1 MGSGSKDKSNKAKSP
16 TVSIVTLTQ
25 LNRFACLEIL
35 KDVIKAQTYQNIIE
49 WIIVEGSKS
58 EEDAVANAN
67 NIKALKESSDLQC
80 SIIYLEKKPGEKL
93 GGLRNKGNK
102 ACSGDITVVMDDDDY
117 YPESRVKHA
126 VEQLQASSKL
136 LAGCSAM
143 YIYDYILEKLCKFN
157 KFGENH
163 SINSCF
169 AWKKKYLEN
178 HSHDESKECGE
189 EPSFTNEFKEPMIQL
204 DPDQTVVQSSHTQ
217 NTFNKRELLNGGVCK
232 IMQSNTE
239 IMRPVTDL
247 IKEPFFSRYKSLF
260 YKEEKS
266 KYDIVYL
273 AGGFC
278 LAWDPASKSL
288 TGSEQAIVNLAQS
301 WTKLGKKVAVYGMV
315 PESTIEGV
323 DYFDWKK
330 FPFNETHDI
339 VVLWRTYG
347 MVTGLPFPLKAKHIW
362 LDLHDGNFP
371 KELMEMWFRYNQK
384 ITKVFFK
391 SNFHRE
397 LFEKY
402 FRFKLDPKRYT
413 VIPNG
418 VRIETFQKNTDLVQ
432 RNPYR
437 FCYCSCY
444 TRGLLEILQHM
455 WPIIKQIEP
464 RAELHVYYGMDS
476 VQNIE
481 FKKVMSQL
489 LASKGV
495 MDHGRQPVDV
505 IVREKYMSSFH
516 LYLSNAEAE
525 IDCITVKESLV
536 TGAIP
541 ILSTAGVFR
550 EREGIKFDL
559 GDSSPT
565 VYINIALKI
574 IELMKGQGTGQ
585 VQGTGQSLD
594 VFRDTLKKSSTII
607 SWIDISAK
615 WIQESF

>member
-1 MGSGSKDKSNKAKSP
+1 MA
-16 TVSIVTLTQ
+16 
-25 LNRFACLEIL
+25 E
-35 KDVIKAQTYQNIIE
+35 
-49 WIIVEGSKS
+49 
-58 EEDAVANAN
+58 
-67 NIKALKESSDLQC
+67 ESSFTRQ
-80 SIIYLEKKPGEKL
+80 
-93 GGLRNKGNK
+93 
-102 ACSGDITVVMDDDDY
+102 
-117 YPESRVKHA
+117 
-126 VEQLQASSKL
+126 
-136 LAGCSAM
+136 
-143 YIYDYILEKLCKFN
+143 
-157 KFGENH
+157 
-163 SINSCF
+163 F
-169 AWKKKYLEN
+169 AN
-178 HSHDESKECGE
+178 Q
-189 EPSFTNEFKEPMIQL
+189 MVQL
-204 DPDQTVVQSSHTQ
+204 DPKHTIIGSSHSF
-217 NTFNKRELLNGGVCK
+217 NTFSKKEICITSCLLANP
-232 IMQSNTE
+232 SNPSQGMMYPMALKTTKTADE
-239 IMRPVTDL
+239 IMGPEML
-247 IKEPFFSRYKSLF
+247 KRYSSIFVCGEQDPYEISYFCGGTSIEWDAASQSL
-260 YKEEKS
+260 
-266 KYDIVYL
+266 
-273 AGGFC
+273 G
-278 LAWDPASKSL
+278 
-288 TGSEQAIVNLAQS
+288 GSEQAVVNLATE
-301 WTKLGKKVAVYGMV
+301 WVKMGKRVAVYGKLKNEV
-315 PESTIEGV
+315 KLAGV

-418 VRIETFQKNTDLVQ
+418 VRIETFEQNKDLVK

-516 LYLSNAEAE
+516 LYLSNVEAE

-565 VYINIALKI
+565 VYMNIALKI
-574 IELMKGQGTGQ
+574 IELMKGQGQ
-585 VQGTGQSLD
+585 SPLQSLD
-594 VFRDTLKKSSTII
+594 VFRDTLKKSNTII

>member
-1 MGSGSKDKSNKAKSP
+1 
-16 TVSIVTLTQ
+16 
-25 LNRFACLEIL
+25 
-35 KDVIKAQTYQNIIE
+35 
-49 WIIVEGSKS
+49 
-58 EEDAVANAN
+58 
-67 NIKALKESSDLQC
+67 
-80 SIIYLEKKPGEKL
+80 
-93 GGLRNKGNK
+93 
-102 ACSGDITVVMDDDDY
+102 
-117 YPESRVKHA
+117 
-126 VEQLQASSKL
+126 
-136 LAGCSAM
+136 
-143 YIYDYILEKLCKFN
+143 
-157 KFGENH
+157 
-163 SINSCF
+163 
-169 AWKKKYLEN
+169 
-178 HSHDESKECGE
+178 
-189 EPSFTNEFKEPMIQL
+189 
-204 DPDQTVVQSSHTQ
+204 
-217 NTFNKRELLNGGVCK
+217 
-232 IMQSNTE
+232 
-239 IMRPVTDL
+239 
-247 IKEPFFSRYKSLF
+247 
-260 YKEEKS
+260 
-266 KYDIVYL
+266 
-273 AGGFC
+273 
-278 LAWDPASKSL
+278 
-288 TGSEQAIVNLAQS
+288 
-301 WTKLGKKVAVYGMV
+301 
-315 PESTIEGV
+315 
-323 DYFDWKK
+323 
-330 FPFNETHDI
+330 
-339 VVLWRTYG
+339 
-347 MVTGLPFPLKAKHIW
+347 
-362 LDLHDGNFP
+362 
-371 KELMEMWFRYNQK
+371 MEMWFRYNKK

-402 FRFKLDPKRYT
+402 FRFKLDPKLYT

-418 VRIETFQKNTDLVQ
+418 VRVETFQKNTDLIQ

-550 EREGIKFDL
+550 EREGIKFNL

-565 VYINIALKI
+565 VYMNIALKI
-574 IELMKGQGTGQ
+574 IELMKGQ

-594 VFRDTLKKSSTII
+594 IFRDTLKKSSTII

>member
-1 MGSGSKDKSNKAKSP
+1 MGSGSKEKSNKAKPP

-49 WIIVEGSKS
+49 WIIIEGSKS
-58 EEDAVANAN
+58 DEDAIANSE

-80 SIIYLEKKPGEKL
+80 SIIYLEKMPGEKL
-93 GGLRNKGNK
+93 GALRNKGNK

-117 YPESRVKHA
+117 YPVSRVKHT
-126 VEQLQASSKL
+126 VEELQKSSKL

-143 YIYDYILEKLCKFN
+143 YIYDYILEKLCKF
-157 KFGENH
+157 KGFGENH

-169 AWKKKYLEN
+169 AWKKKYLET
-178 HSHDESKECGE
+178 HSHDASKECGE
-189 EPSFTNEFKEPMIQL
+189 EPSFTNDFKEPMIQL
-204 DPDQTVVQSSHTQ
+204 DPEQTIIQSSHAQ
-217 NTFNKRELLNGGVCK
+217 NTFNKREILTGGVCK
-232 IMQSNTE
+232 IVQSNTE
-239 IMRPVTDL
+239 VARPVTDL
-247 IKEPFFSRYKSLF
+247 INESFFSRYRALF

-278 LAWDPASKSL
+278 HGWDPASKSL
-288 TGSEQAIVNLAQS
+288 TGSEQAIVQLAQA
-301 WTKLGKKVAVYGMV
+301 WTKLGKKVAVYGLI
-315 PESTIEGV
+315 PESKLEGV

-330 FPFNETHDI
+330 FPFNEIHDI

-347 MVTGLPFPLKAKHIW
+347 MVSGLPFQLKAKHIW
-362 LDLHDGNFP
+362 LDLHDGNIP
-371 KELMEMWFRYNQK
+371 KEMMEMWFRYNQK

-397 LFEKY
+397 LFEKI
-402 FRFKLDPKRYT
+402 FRLKLDPKRYT

-418 VRIETFQKNTDLVQ
+418 VRVETFEKNTDLVQ

-444 TRGLLEILQHM
+444 TRGLLPILQYM

-464 RAELHVYYGMDS
+464 RAELHVYYGMDG
-476 VQNIE
+476 VQNDD
-481 FKKVMSQL
+481 FKKAMAQL
-489 LASKGV
+489 LGSKGV
-495 MDHGRQPVDV
+495 MDHGRQPVEV

-516 LYLSNAEAE
+516 LYLCNIEES
-525 IDCITVKESLV
+525 DCITVKESLI

-541 ILSTAGVFR
+541 LLSTLGALKD
-550 EREGIKFDL
+550 REGIKFDL
-559 GDSSPT
+559 GDMSKN
-565 VYINIALKI
+565 VYSNIALKI
-574 IELMKGQGTGQ
+574 IELMKQK
-585 VQGTGQSLD
+585 SLD
-594 VFRDTLKKSSTII
+594 ALRETLKKSNTII
-607 SWIDISAK
+607 PWIVIAAK